1 MERTTD
7 DQPKTPP
14 GTEAVRVLVVEDE
27 APLRKAYARILEA
40 AGCRVTQASNGH
52 EAIEA
57 HQTGAFDVIVSDI
70 TMPDMNGIRLL
81 RAVRERDLD
90 IPVLLITGNP
100 TVETSVQAVEHGAL
114 RYLIKPVEGDALVAA
129 VAGAAKLQRIAKL
142 KREAAAYLGAIE
154 RQVGDRAGL
163 EASLAKGLETLWMAY
178 QPIVDYKAR
187 RIAGFE
193 ALVRCNEPTLPHPG
207 ALFSAA
213 ERLGRVHEV
222 GLAIR
227 GHIATTL
234 AKSEG
239 GADVFINLHPRDLL
253 DESLYSP
260 ESPLA
265 PFARRIVLEITERAA
280 LDDASDVPLRID
292 RLRKLGFRIAIDDL
306 GAGYA
311 GLTYFAQLTP
321 DVVKLDIA
329 LVRDIHK
336 EEIKRKLVGSL
347 ATLCKELGMLV
358 VAEGVETVEERDTV
372 HELGCDLQQG
382 YLFAKPGRPFPE
394 VTW

>member
-1 MERTTD
+1 MQRPTNGTTEA
-7 DQPKTPP
+7 PP
-14 GTEAVRVLVVEDE
+14 GTSARQVLLVEDE
-27 APLRKAYARILEA
+27 AALRKAYARMLQG
-40 AGCRVTQASNGH
+40 AGFGVTQASNGR
-52 EAIEA
+52 EAIDA
-57 HQTGAFDVIVSDI
+57 QKAGTFDVIVSDI
-70 TMPDMNGIRLL
+70 SMPDMNGIQLL
-81 RAVRERDLD
+81 RSVREHDLD

-114 RYLIKPVEGDALVAA
+114 RYLIKPLDAETLVEA
-129 VAGAAKLQRIAKL
+129 VGAAAKLHRIAKL
-142 KREAAAYLGAIE
+142 RREAAAYLGAIE

-163 EASLAKGLETLWMAY
+163 EVSLAKGLETLWMAY
-178 QPIVDYKAR
+178 QPIVDYRAK
-187 RIAGFE
+187 RIVGFE
-193 ALVRCNEPTLPHPG
+193 ALVRTSEPTLPHPG

-213 ERLGRVHEV
+213 ERLGRVLEV

-227 GHIATTL
+227 GHIAKTL
-234 AKSEG
+234 AGAEG
-239 GADVFINLHPRDLL
+239 PADIFINLHPRDLL

-280 LDDASDVPLRID
+280 LDDAADIPARID

-329 LVRDIHK
+329 LVRNIHK

-347 ATLCKELGMLV
+347 AVLCKELGMLV
-358 VAEGVETVEERDTV
+358 VAEGVETAEERDTV
-372 HELGCDLQQG
+372 QELGCDLLQG
-382 YLFAKPGRPFPE
+382 YLFAKPGRPFTQ